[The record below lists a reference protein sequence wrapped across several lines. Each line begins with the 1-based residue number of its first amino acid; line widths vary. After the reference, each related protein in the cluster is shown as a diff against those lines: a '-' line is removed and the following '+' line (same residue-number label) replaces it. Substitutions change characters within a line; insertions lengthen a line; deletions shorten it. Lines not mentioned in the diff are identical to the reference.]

1 VSRQNVEVIRRGHEA
16 RSAGRIGEWID
27 TLDPQI
33 EWDISAYPVA
43 GFPERGRGRD
53 KFVRHVTKYWS
64 LWNDYSQ
71 AVVKTVDVG
80 DEVLVILRERARLR
94 NSDTPT
100 ERQVATIWTIHDGV
114 RIRFRAFESPDD
126 AMRAVGIDQ

>member
-1 VSRQNVEVIRRGHEA
+1 MSRQNVEVIRRGHEA

-27 TLDPQI
+27 TLDRQI
-33 EWDISAYPVA
+33 EWDISGYPVS
-43 GFPERGRGRD
+43 GFPVRGRGRD
-53 KFVRHVTKYWS
+53 AFVRHVTKYWS

-71 AVVKTVDVG
+71 TVEKTVDVG

-94 NSDTPT
+94 NSDAPT

-114 RIRFRAFESPDD
+114 RIRFRAFESPAD